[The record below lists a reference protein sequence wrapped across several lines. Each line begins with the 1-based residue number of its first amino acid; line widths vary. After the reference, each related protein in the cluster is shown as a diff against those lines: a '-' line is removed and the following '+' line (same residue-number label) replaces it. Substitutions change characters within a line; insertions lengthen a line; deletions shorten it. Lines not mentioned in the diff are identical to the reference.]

1 MFLCTLSKIFR
12 PCIFSLYSFA
22 LPFNAV
28 APDRH
33 VDVENWRYFIQ
44 TIDKL
49 DFTLFLNEEIGKLLS
64 GNKTLATYLS
74 RGICTDSQ

>member
-1 MFLCTLSKIFR
+1 MFLCTMSKIFR
-12 PCIFSLYSFA
+12 PCIPCIRLLF
-22 LPFNAV
+22 LPMQL
-28 APDRH
+28 PDGH
-33 VDVENWRYFIQ
+33 VDVENWQYFIQ